1 MTSRRALIQRLA
13 TLAVLGGFFTNLQ
26 ATEKFDVAWL
36 RAEAKR
42 ISSKPY
48 VAPPAKLPSWI
59 DGLDY
64 DAYQS
69 IKFNKDKALWHAKD
83 RSLEVRLFHLGL
95 FFKHPVTIHEVD
107 NGKVNT
113 ISY

>member
-1 MTSRRALIQRLA
+1 MISRRALIQSFAAMTGMVSLS
-13 TLAVLGGFFTNLQ
+13 FNLQ
-26 ATEKFDVAWL
+26 AAEEKFDTAWL

-42 ISSKPY
+42 ISGQPY

-69 IKFNKDKALWHAKD
+69 IKFRKDKALWQGKD
-83 RSLEVRLFHLGL
+83 RNLEVRLFHLGL
-95 FFKHPVTIHEVD
+95 FFRHPVSI
-107 NGKVNT
+107 
-113 ISY
+113 